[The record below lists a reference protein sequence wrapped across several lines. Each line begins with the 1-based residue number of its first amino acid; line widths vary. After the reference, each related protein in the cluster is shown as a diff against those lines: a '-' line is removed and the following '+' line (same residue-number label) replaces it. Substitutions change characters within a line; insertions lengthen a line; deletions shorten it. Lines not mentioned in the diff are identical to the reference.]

1 MKISE
6 LSVRRPVLIT
16 MIYVIILIVSAL
28 YLSNL
33 QIALYPS
40 VDMPV
45 IAVMVDCNDAGP
57 EEIEQQVSKVLEN
70 NLGSIENLNTMTSQS
85 SEGRSIVSLEFDY
98 GTDLDTAKS
107 DVDSVISTING
118 NSSLPDWADSPQVF
132 RFDRMSNSSFMRL
145 VLTGDNDLSKLK
157 NIAENDVSPLL
168 LRISG
173 VSQVEVRGTGT
184 KDYEVNID
192 PVKLASY
199 GLTLTEVK
207 TALAAENVQNT
218 EGSLTQNNLDYS
230 VTIDERFMDL
240 DDIRQTVVSTID
252 NVNVTINDIAT
263 VSEGTSSSFQERYRN
278 GEQVVTIQV
287 SNESGTNSSTI
298 AKAVRAKLDSINS
311 ALPKGIVLSIQEDST
326 KMINSTMNEVYS
338 SAVEGVLLA
347 ALFIFLFL
355 RNIKATLIISLS
367 MPVSILITLMA
378 MSMAGITVN
387 SMSMSGL
394 ILGIGM
400 IVDASIIILENTY
413 NYREKGHGAA
423 ASAILG
429 SENMSTAILASTFTT
444 LCVFIPLIIYK
455 NKLEMVGIMFQDL
468 ILTVCI
474 AMLASLFVALTLVP
488 SLCGSILRLNTRV
501 QKPLKSRLL
510 KWMDGIGIKI
520 EKALEN
526 GYVKVLD
533 YFLSHRLLLIVLLV
547 LLLLFSS
554 TKFTNIGMS
563 LTPAMNSDDNVNLS
577 LTLPAGTNKAVTR
590 TELFALQSKITDV
603 LPSGS
608 YTEIMISV
616 GSSNTGSIQILMP
629 DIDEQKYSV
638 NDLKTL
644 IRPLMNSNPDANWVF
659 SGGRGPSSDSPIDI
673 SVTGSDLNALSSTV
687 QDIASIINTYVPEA
701 TDVTTDLEDGSPKI
715 EMTIDKETAKD
726 LGVTMST
733 ISTTLYTAL
742 SGSTATTI
750 STFDSDNTYDLV
762 VKMDDTS
769 ISSINELGSLL
780 VAGNNGP
787 VRLDT
792 VASFAIT
799 SGPSTITRENKLRVN
814 HIEAS
819 LADGYSAS
827 EVQDKVQ
834 TAMAKYLT
842 VPDDITVEQTGDMQ
856 QFESYGP
863 TLVIIILLAL
873 LLVFAVMAAQFE
885 SLLDPFIIFATIPL
899 LFIGVIFIHIT
910 MKQSFSLFS
919 IVGIIALIGVVV
931 NNGIVLVDSIN
942 QRVAKHI
949 PVRQACLEA
958 ARTRLRPILMTT
970 LTTVFGMV
978 PLAFFPGSGAEM
990 MQPIALTFVG
1000 GLTTGAFLTLLL
1012 SPVLYSIIN
1021 KRREKHYE
1029 DPSTLANQLIEFD
1042 KERQ

>member
-45 IAVMVDCNDAGP
+45 IAVMVGCNDAGP

-192 PVKLASY
+192 PIKLASY

-780 VAGNNGP
+780 VAGNNGS

-834 TAMAKYLT
+834 TAMDKYLT
-842 VPDDITVEQTGDMQ
+842 IPDDLTVEQTGDMQ

>member
-192 PVKLASY
+192 PIKLASY

-367 MPVSILITLMA
+367 MPVSILIT
-378 MSMAGITVN
+378 
-387 SMSMSGL
+387 
-394 ILGIGM
+394 
-400 IVDASIIILENTY
+400 
-413 NYREKGHGAA
+413 
-423 ASAILG
+423 
-429 SENMSTAILASTFTT
+429 
-444 LCVFIPLIIYK
+444 
-455 NKLEMVGIMFQDL
+455 
-468 ILTVCI
+468 
-474 AMLASLFVALTLVP
+474 
-488 SLCGSILRLNTRV
+488 
-501 QKPLKSRLL
+501 
-510 KWMDGIGIKI
+510 
-520 EKALEN
+520 
-526 GYVKVLD
+526 
-533 YFLSHRLLLIVLLV
+533 
-547 LLLLFSS
+547 
-554 TKFTNIGMS
+554 
-563 LTPAMNSDDNVNLS
+563 
-577 LTLPAGTNKAVTR
+577 
-590 TELFALQSKITDV
+590 
-603 LPSGS
+603 
-608 YTEIMISV
+608 
-616 GSSNTGSIQILMP
+616 
-629 DIDEQKYSV
+629 
-638 NDLKTL
+638 
-644 IRPLMNSNPDANWVF
+644 
-659 SGGRGPSSDSPIDI
+659 
-673 SVTGSDLNALSSTV
+673 
-687 QDIASIINTYVPEA
+687 
-701 TDVTTDLEDGSPKI
+701 
-715 EMTIDKETAKD
+715 
-726 LGVTMST
+726 
-733 ISTTLYTAL
+733 
-742 SGSTATTI
+742 
-750 STFDSDNTYDLV
+750 
-762 VKMDDTS
+762 
-769 ISSINELGSLL
+769 
-780 VAGNNGP
+780 
-787 VRLDT
+787 
-792 VASFAIT
+792 
-799 SGPSTITRENKLRVN
+799 
-814 HIEAS
+814 
-819 LADGYSAS
+819 
-827 EVQDKVQ
+827 
-834 TAMAKYLT
+834 
-842 VPDDITVEQTGDMQ
+842 
-856 QFESYGP
+856 
-863 TLVIIILLAL
+863 
-873 LLVFAVMAAQFE
+873 
-885 SLLDPFIIFATIPL
+885 
-899 LFIGVIFIHIT
+899 
-910 MKQSFSLFS
+910 
-919 IVGIIALIGVVV
+919 
-931 NNGIVLVDSIN
+931 
-942 QRVAKHI
+942 
-949 PVRQACLEA
+949 
-958 ARTRLRPILMTT
+958 
-970 LTTVFGMV
+970 
-978 PLAFFPGSGAEM
+978 
-990 MQPIALTFVG
+990 
-1000 GLTTGAFLTLLL
+1000 
-1012 SPVLYSIIN
+1012 
-1021 KRREKHYE
+1021 
-1029 DPSTLANQLIEFD
+1029 
-1042 KERQ
+1042 